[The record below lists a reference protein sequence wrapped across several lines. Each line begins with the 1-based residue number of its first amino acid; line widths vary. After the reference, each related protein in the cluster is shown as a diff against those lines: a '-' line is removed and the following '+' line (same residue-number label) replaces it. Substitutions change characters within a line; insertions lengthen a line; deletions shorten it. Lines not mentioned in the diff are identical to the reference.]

1 MKQPKKRIRKRIK
14 HPEGET
20 HVIRLLRALREAG
33 LFQQMELAYRTH
45 LKACRR
51 VGSEP
56 ESLEAFARDFLTC
69 PTESLAPIPLDRSKS
84 EPFRHYQQYLTP
96 REP

>member
-1 MKQPKKRIRKRIK
+1 MTKKRIRKRIK
-14 HPEGET
+14 HSEGET
-20 HVIRLLRALREAG
+20 HVSRLLRALREAG
-33 LFQQMELAYRTH
+33 LFQQMSIAYDTH

-56 ESLEAFARDFLTC
+56 ASLEAFARDFLTS
-69 PTESLAPIPLDRSKS
+69 PQGSLTPIPLDKSKP
-84 EPFRHYQQYLTP
+84 EPFRHYQQYLPP

>member
-1 MKQPKKRIRKRIK
+1 MTKKRIRNRIK

-20 HVIRLLRALREAG
+20 HVSRLLRALSDAG
-33 LFQQMELAYRTH
+33 LFQQMELAYETH

-56 ESLEAFARDFLTC
+56 ESLEAFARDFLAS
-69 PTESLAPIPLDRSKS
+69 PPGSLTPIPLDRSKS
-84 EPFRHYQQYLTP
+84 EPFRHYQQYLPP